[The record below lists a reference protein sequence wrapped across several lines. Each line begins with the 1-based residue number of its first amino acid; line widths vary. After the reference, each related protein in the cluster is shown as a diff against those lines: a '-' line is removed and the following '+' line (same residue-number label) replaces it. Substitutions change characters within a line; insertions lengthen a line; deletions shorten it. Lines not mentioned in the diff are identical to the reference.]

1 VFLKVCTFAAS
12 LSPVRLYSSIR
23 FKKSQQG
30 KGYVLDF
37 NIPKNRLPIHS
48 LRCAFPTV
56 SAACVG
62 AHEPSMV
69 WVGYPNLQQDF
80 QLFRAFF
87 SRVDS
92 RCVNNEK
99 QSGKEPMLV
108 DDCPVM

>member
-1 VFLKVCTFAAS
+1 MYLISTYPKI
-12 LSPVRLYSSIR
+12 VRQSIVSGAH
-23 FKKSQQG
+23 FQLCQPLLPSWQQL
-30 KGYVLDF
+30 VL
-37 NIPKNRLPIHS
+37 
-48 LRCAFPTV
+48 
-56 SAACVG
+56 G

-69 WVGYPNLQQDF
+69 WVGYPNLQLDF

-99 QSGKEPMLV
+99 QSGKEPTLV

>member
-1 VFLKVCTFAAS
+1 MYLISTYPKI
-12 LSPVRLYSSIR
+12 VRQSIVSGAH
-23 FKKSQQG
+23 FQLCQQL
-30 KGYVLDF
+30 VL
-37 NIPKNRLPIHS
+37 
-48 LRCAFPTV
+48 
-56 SAACVG
+56 G

-69 WVGYPNLQQDF
+69 WVGYPNPQQDF